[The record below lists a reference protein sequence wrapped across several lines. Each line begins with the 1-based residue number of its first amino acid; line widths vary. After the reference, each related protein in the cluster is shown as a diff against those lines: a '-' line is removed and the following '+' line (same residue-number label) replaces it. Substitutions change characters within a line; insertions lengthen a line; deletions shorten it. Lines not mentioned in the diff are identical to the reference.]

1 MKDARLAKEYL
12 SRLLWIDKRV
22 EDKYLQIEQLRTMA
36 EKTTQIL
43 SDMPRNPSAPT
54 SKMEILVVRMVEME
68 NELAQDIESLL
79 TLKKDATARIE
90 ALEDMDLQTVLE
102 MRYLS
107 GMAWAKIEDEL
118 SYSKR
123 NVQYMHEE
131 ALAKLD
137 IPESLH

>member
-90 ALEDMDLQTVLE
+90 ALDDMDLQTVLE

-107 GMAWAKIEDEL
+107 GRPWEEIGDEMNFGSDNL
-118 SYSKR
+118 YRLHKK
-123 NVQYMHEE
+123 
-131 ALAKLD
+131 ALENLE
-137 IPESLH
+137 IPESLK